1 MNFKYQLELL
11 AVGFNRSFSFVA
23 SRLKH
28 FPQLSLGEQ
37 ISYPVIGVGLILVII
52 SIIMFII

>member
-23 SRLKH
+23 SQLKH
-28 FPQLSLGEQ
+28 FSQLSLGEQ
-37 ISYPVIGVGLILVII
+37 ISYPVIGMGFILVMI
-52 SIIMFII
+52 SIVMFII